1 MNEFTLLD
9 NTQMYFGRGKEFE
22 VGKLVKFYGGSRVLI
37 VYNDDIL
44 KIPALLDKVK
54 RALDLS
60 GIEVC
65 ELGGVKKNPRL
76 SFIEDGVALCIK
88 NHIDF
93 ILAIGDAYCFSS
105 AKAIAACVHHPTQI
119 KDVFD
124 KDFQIYEAL
133 SIGAIV
139 TIPSCGFVNSGYMS
153 AVIPRTDGTLQML
166 SRECQLVRPRF
177 AILNPEL
184 LSTTRLDLVSSLVS
198 ISARVFERY
207 LTPHPATY
215 LTDRIYESVIATLI
229 SMWHHLRDIPS
240 DYEAYANIMWS
251 GIMTN
256 VVPSLE
262 GSLENP
268 ALEQVKRG
276 LVSLY
281 DCSRAEALSLILP
294 AYLEMSIANDP
305 KRIAQIGNRAFG
317 LQLDFQH
324 PENTAYRTLQLFRE
338 FIEKTELPNS
348 FEDIGGSGADIP
360 KLLEIIDVSSG
371 GDLAPGVKF
380 DRTGVEILL
389 SLILLK

>member
-1 MNEFTLLD
+1 
-9 NTQMYFGRGKEFE
+9 
-22 VGKLVKFYGGSRVLI
+22 
-37 VYNDDIL
+37 
-44 KIPALLDKVK
+44 
-54 RALDLS
+54 
-60 GIEVC
+60 
-65 ELGGVKKNPRL
+65 
-76 SFIEDGVALCIK
+76 
-88 NHIDF
+88 
-93 ILAIGDAYCFSS
+93 
-105 AKAIAACVHHPTQI
+105 
-119 KDVFD
+119 
-124 KDFQIYEAL
+124 
-133 SIGAIV
+133 
-139 TIPSCGFVNSGYMS
+139 
-153 AVIPRTDGTLQML
+153 
-166 SRECQLVRPRF
+166 
-177 AILNPEL
+177 
-184 LSTTRLDLVSSLVS
+184 
-198 ISARVFERY
+198 
-207 LTPHPATY
+207 
-215 LTDRIYESVIATLI
+215 
-229 SMWHHLRDIPS
+229 MWHHLRDIPS